1 MQQSICLFC
10 PAFLAVLV
18 LERTSKSSYEAKRFW
33 TIYATFVGILNMSGM
48 AVVVFILHRPIYA
61 VDQALFTASF
71 SVQYLFLTFL
81 LAVLYPICFT
91 IVRNCIHIKLIV
103 EARNENEKSE

>member
-1 MQQSICLFC
+1 MLQLICLFC

-18 LERTSKSSYEAKRFW
+18 LERASKSRYGSKQYL
-33 TIYATFVGILNMSGM
+33 TIYATFVGILNMSSM
-48 AVVVFILHRPIYA
+48 AFVVFILRRPIYT
-61 VDQALFTASF
+61 VDQTVFNASF

-91 IVRNCIHIKLIV
+91 LIRNCIHIKLTV
-103 EARNENEKSE
+103 EARKENEK